1 MIEESDVPLSRQE
14 VKSSVQ
20 PLTLGPLGNKLG
32 FLGKPHSHSPI
43 HIIFQLQII
52 FFLISYNFVRSW
64 AVQLGRGQ
72 LGSSFVPHG
81 TGWGHPILG
90 RGSSLVGVS
99 DRLTPS
105 SRNVHTFHPHG

>member
-1 MIEESDVPLSRQE
+1 MIEESDAPLSQQE

-52 FFLISYNFVRSW
+52 FFKFLTTSWVRES
-64 AVQLGRGQ
+64 GGGQ
-72 LGSSFVPHG
+72 LGSSFFPRG
-81 TGWGHPILG
+81 TGWGHPILV
-90 RGSSLVGVS
+90 GSSGLAGVS
-99 DRLTPS
+99 DR
-105 SRNVHTFHPHG
+105 

>member
-32 FLGKPHSHSPI
+32 FLGKPYSHSPI

-52 FFLISYNFVRSW
+52 FFLISYKSVGQGISW
-64 AVQLGRGQ
+64 AVPLFHMALAGVTLSLVG
-72 LGSSFVPHG
+72 
-81 TGWGHPILG
+81 
-90 RGSSLVGVS
+90 GSSLVGMS
-99 DRLTPS
+99 
-105 SRNVHTFHPHG
+105 G